1 MKLIVGLGNPGKQ
14 YEKTRH
20 NAGFLALDRF
30 HDLVAKQFDI
40 SPWELSK
47 KFNGY
52 IAGGTIKNE
61 KIVLLKPTTF
71 MNDSGQSLFL
81 VASFYKIPT
90 KDIIVVHD
98 DIDIPLGEVKVQ
110 TNRGHAGHNGV
121 RSVIDTTGTKEFTRV
136 RIGIRPKNEKQLA
149 DRPAFVLQK
158 FGILERR
165 TLDASLTLTSDALI
179 HLLDT

>member
-30 HDLVAKQFDI
+30 HKLASAFDI
-40 SPWELSK
+40 STWELSK

-52 IAGGTIKNE
+52 IAGGVVHDQKFI
-61 KIVLLKPTTF
+61 LLKPTTF

-81 VASFYKIPT
+81 VASFYKIPAQ
-90 KDIIVVHD
+90 DIILVHD
-98 DIDIPLGEVKVQ
+98 DIDIPLGEIKVQ

-121 RSVIDTTGTKEFTRV
+121 RSVIDTVGTKEFTRV
-136 RIGIRPKNEKQLA
+136 RIGIRPKNEKQMA

-158 FGILERR
+158 FGVLERR
-165 TLDASLTLTSDALI
+165 TLDASLELASTAILN
-179 HLLDT
+179 LLKP